1 MIRMEVLLIILG
13 MTAVTY
19 IPRALPAVI
28 LDKLKFSAKVEK
40 FLKLI
45 PYTAMTALIFPG
57 IFTVDTANPA
67 IGIVGGLVAIL
78 LAWRKVQVVICVL
91 AAIGADILLYML
103 IG

>member
-57 IFTVDTANPA
+57 IFTVDTAHPE

-78 LAWRKVQVVICVL
+78 LAWRKVQVIICVL

>member
-28 LDKLKFSAKVEK
+28 LDKLKFNAKVEK

-57 IFTVDTANPA
+57 IFTVDTAHPA

-78 LAWRKVQVVICVL
+78 LAWRKVQVIICVL

>member
-57 IFTVDTANPA
+57 IFTVDTAHPA

-78 LAWRKVQVVICVL
+78 LAWRKVQVIICVL

>member
-57 IFTVDTANPA
+57 IFTVDTAHPA

-78 LAWRKVQVVICVL
+78 LAWRKIQVVICVL

>member
-45 PYTAMTALIFPG
+45 PYTAM
-57 IFTVDTANPA
+57 
-67 IGIVGGLVAIL
+67 
-78 LAWRKVQVVICVL
+78 
-91 AAIGADILLYML
+91 
-103 IG
+103 

>member
-57 IFTVDTANPA
+57 IFTVDTAHPA